1 MPDYSVYGGSLRS
14 EIPFSFLRNATGAP
28 SWFFRRVAGQLPPS
42 AGEVLGEDRVD
53 GSLCVRLYRRGAG
66 FRLVYDDTGTFD
78 VNAAGTHI
86 DWFAAPGAVMEAVQL
101 DVLGRVLP
109 TAIHA
114 AGALCLHGSAVQMNG
129 GAVAFLAPK
138 GHGKSTLAQALVAA
152 GARLVTDDVVPI
164 DLEDAP
170 RMRPGVAHL
179 RLLRDAALQFR
190 VGDGHR
196 AGPGGKVVIE
206 PGNLFDA
213 SSETLP
219 VAALYRLQPVR
230 AEASEH
236 AAVRTRL
243 TGVAAAM
250 ALLPQVRLARLL
262 GGTEAPVLFDR
273 TSQLAERVPVFSLS
287 IARAFERLPDVV
299 AQVLDWHD
307 GAPAR
312 RALVST

>member
-14 EIPFSFLRNATGAP
+14 EIPFSFLPIATSAP
-28 SWFFRRVAGQLPPS
+28 RWFFRRAPGAAPQS
-42 AGEVLGEDRVD
+42 AGELLGEDRVD
-53 GSLCVRLYRRGAG
+53 GSLRVRLYRHEAG

-78 VNAAGTHI
+78 VNASGTHI
-86 DWFAAPGAVMEAVQL
+86 DWFAATGAVMEAVQL

-109 TAIHA
+109 TAMYA

-138 GHGKSTLAQALVAA
+138 GHGKSTLAHALVAA
-152 GARLVTDDVVPI
+152 GARLVTDDVAPI
-164 DLEDAP
+164 DLADAP
-170 RMRPGVAHL
+170 RMRPGVPHL
-179 RLLRDAALQFR
+179 RLLRDAARHLR
-190 VGDGHR
+190 VGEDHR
-196 AGPGGKVVIE
+196 TGPGGKVVIE
-206 PGNLFDA
+206 PGNLFDV

-230 AEASEH
+230 AEAAEC
-236 AAVRTRL
+236 AVFRTRL

-262 GGTEAPVLFDR
+262 GGTEAPVLLDR
-273 TSQLAERVPVFSLS
+273 ASRLAERVPVFTLS
-287 IARAFERLPDVV
+287 VARDFQRLPDVV

-307 GAPAR
+307 GVPAR
-312 RALVST
+312 RTLVST

>member
-14 EIPFSFLRNATGAP
+14 EIPFSFLPITVGAP
-28 SWFFRRVAGQLPPS
+28 SWCFRRAPGAAPRS
-42 AGEVLGEDRVD
+42 DGEELGEDRVD
-53 GSLCVRLYRRGAG
+53 GSLRVRLSRHEAG
-66 FRLVYDDTGTFD
+66 FRLAYDDTGMFD

-109 TAIHA
+109 TAMYA

-138 GHGKSTLAQALVAA
+138 GHGKSTLAHALVAA

-164 DLEDAP
+164 DLEDVP
-170 RMRPGVAHL
+170 RMRPGVPHL
-179 RLLRDAALQFR
+179 RLLRDSAHQLR
-190 VGDGHR
+190 VGEGHR
-196 AGPGGKVVIE
+196 TGPGGKVVIE
-206 PGNLFDA
+206 PGNLFDV
-213 SSETLP
+213 STETLP

-230 AEASEH
+230 AEGTPQ
-236 AAVRTRL
+236 AAFRMRL

-262 GGTEAPVLFDR
+262 GGTEAPVLLDR
-273 TSQLAERVPVFSLS
+273 ASTLAERVPVFNLS
-287 IARAFERLPDVV
+287 IARDFQRLPDVV
-299 AQVLDWHD
+299 AQVLDWHH